1 MMKMDKSDIINT
13 TSGKIQGFK
22 ENELV
27 IFKGIP
33 YAEPPVNELRFSPPV
48 AKKPWDD
55 ILDATK
61 YGHCSYQ
68 GYTQLEDFTGKLL
81 PESEDC
87 LNLNIWTP
95 EIDNKKRP
103 VMFWI
108 HGGAFLMGG
117 GIDPMYDG
125 SALAKRGDVVVVT
138 INYRLGALG
147 YLYIPGVTANVGHLD
162 QILAL
167 KWVHDNI
174 ELFGGSSNNITI
186 FGESAGG
193 YSVVALAAMP
203 AASGLFNRIIAQS
216 APAIGSKVTKK
227 PSKNLMKM
235 LGIEKGNLDALRK
248 ISPEKIID
256 AQNKL
261 LAQDSGNL
269 LAFRPLIDGET
280 LPIHPLKAFQNGDC
294 KDIEFMIGTNLDEAK
309 LFTALNPEINNLNF
323 DDGDKLLIG
332 YLGQLGIDLKK
343 AKTMVDTYI
352 QAREGNF
359 STEIKEVL
367 NALITDYIFR
377 ISTIRL
383 LEAQSKHQTNTYNY
397 LFTWPSP
404 GLDGVLGA
412 CHALEIPF
420 VFNTLNNPSFEDF
433 VGKSPGLNAISHKV
447 MDAWI
452 AFARTGNPNHEG
464 IPKWPSYD
472 IDKRST
478 ILIDHEFQ
486 VAEKFLD
493 KERAA
498 WDDII
503 L

>member
-1 MMKMDKSDIINT
+1 MNKSDIIDT
-13 TSGKIQGFK
+13 TYGKIQGYK
-22 ENELV
+22 ENGLV
-27 IFKGIP
+27 IFKGVP
-33 YAEPPVNELRFSPPV
+33 YAEPPINELRFSPPV
-48 AKKPWDD
+48 EKKPWDD
-55 ILDATK
+55 VLDASE
-61 YGHCSYQ
+61 YGHCAYQ
-68 GYTQLEDFTGKLL
+68 GYSQLEDFTGKLQ

-95 EIDNKKRP
+95 NVDNKKRP

-108 HGGAFLMGG
+108 HGGAFIMGG
-117 GIDPMYDG
+117 GIDTMYDG
-125 SALAKRGDVVVVT
+125 SALARRGDVVIVT

-147 YLYIPGVTANVGHLD
+147 YLYIPGVTVNVGQLD

-174 ELFGGSSNNITI
+174 ELFGGDSHNVTI

-203 AASGLFNRIIAQS
+203 AAKGLFHRIIAQS
-216 APAIGSKVTKK
+216 APTIDPKVTKK
-227 PSKNLMKM
+227 PTKKIMRM
-235 LGIEKGNLDALRK
+235 LGVDTSDINALRK

-261 LAQDSGNL
+261 LAEDPTNL

-280 LPIHPLKAFQNGDC
+280 LPIHPLKAFQSGDC
-294 KDIEFMIGTNLDEAK
+294 KDIEFMIGTNLEEAK
-309 LFTALNPEINNLNF
+309 LFTALDPEISKLNNV
-323 DDGDKLLIG
+323 DGEKLLIG
-332 YLGQLGIDLKK
+332 FLGRLGIDITKS
-343 AKTMVDTYI
+343 KTMIDTYK

-359 STEIKEVL
+359 SIESKEIM
-367 NALITDYIFR
+367 NALITDFMFR
-377 ISTIRL
+377 ISTIHL
-383 LEAQSKHQTNTYNY
+383 LEAQSKFQSNTYNY

-404 GLDGVLGA
+404 AFNGELGA

-420 VFNTLNNPSFEDF
+420 VFNTLNNPAFKDF
-433 VGKSPGLNAISHKV
+433 VGNSPDLNAISHKV

-452 AFARTGNPNHEG
+452 AFARTGNPNYDG

-472 IDKRST
+472 IEKRST
-478 ILIDHEFQ
+478 MLIDHEFK
-486 VAEKFLD
+486 VVEKFLD

-498 WDDII
+498 WDD
-503 L
+503 LV

>member
-1 MMKMDKSDIINT
+1 MNKTVIIET
-13 TSGKIQGFK
+13 KSGKIQGYK
-22 ENELV
+22 ENGIE

-33 YAEPPVNELRFSPPV
+33 YAEPPVEELRFSPPV
-48 AKKPWDD
+48 AKKQWDD
-55 ILDATK
+55 VLDATE
-61 YGHCSYQ
+61 YGNCAYQ
-68 GYTQLEDFTGKLL
+68 GYTQLEDFIGKLQ

-95 EIDNKKRP
+95 SVDNKKRP

-108 HGGAFLMGG
+108 HGGSFIFGG

-125 SALAKRGDVVVVT
+125 SALVQRGDVVVVT

-147 YLYIPGVTANVGHLD
+147 YLYIPGVTANVGYLD

-174 ELFGGSSNNITI
+174 EQFGGDPNNITI

-203 AASGLFNRIIAQS
+203 SVRGLFNRIIAQS
-216 APAIGSKVTKK
+216 APAIDSKVTKK
-227 PSKNLMKM
+227 PSKKLMRM
-235 LGIEKGNLDALRK
+235 LGVEKGDFNALRN
-248 ISPEKIID
+248 ISPEKIIN
-256 AQNKL
+256 AQNKF
-261 LAQDSGNL
+261 LAEDSTTL

-280 LPIHPLKAFQNGDC
+280 LPIHPLKAFQDGDC
-294 KDIEFMIGTNLDEAK
+294 KDIELMIGTNLDEAK
-309 LFTALNPEINNLNF
+309 LFTALDPEIRKMTN
-323 DDGDKLLIG
+323 DGGEKLLIG
-332 YLGQLGIDLKK
+332 YFGRLGIDITKSK
-343 AKTMVDTYI
+343 AMIDVYK

-359 STEIKEVL
+359 SIEPKELL
-367 NALITDYIFR
+367 NALMTDYIFR
-377 ISTIRL
+377 ISTIHI
-383 LEAQSKHQTNTYNY
+383 LEAQSKHQPNTYNY

-404 GLDGVLGA
+404 AFNGDLGA
-412 CHALEIPF
+412 SHALELPF
-420 VFNTLNNPSFEDF
+420 VFNTLNDPGFEVF
-433 VGKSPGLNAISHKV
+433 VGKSPDLNAISHKV

-452 AFARTGNPNHEG
+452 AFARTGNPNCNG

-472 IDKRST
+472 IEKRST
-478 ILIDHEFQ
+478 MLIDHEFK
-486 VAEKFLD
+486 VVEKFLD

-503 L
+503 

>member
-1 MMKMDKSDIINT
+1 MIKMDKSDIINT
-13 TSGKIQGFK
+13 SSGKIQGYE
-22 ENELV
+22 ENGVV

-33 YAEPPVNELRFSPPV
+33 YAEPPIDDLRFSPPV
-48 AKKPWDD
+48 VKKKWDEV
-55 ILDATK
+55 LDVTE
-61 YGHCSYQ
+61 YGHCAYQ
-68 GYTQLEDFTGKLL
+68 GYTQLEDFTGKLK

-95 EIDNKKRP
+95 KIDNKKRS

-117 GIDPMYDG
+117 GIDTIYDG
-125 SALAKRGDVVVVT
+125 SALAKRGEVVVVT
-138 INYRLGALG
+138 VNYRLGALG
-147 YLYIPGVTANVGHLD
+147 YLYLPGVTANVGHLD

-174 ELFGGSSNNITI
+174 EHFGGDSNNITI

-216 APAIGSKVTKK
+216 APMIGSEVTKK
-227 PSKNLMKM
+227 PSKKLLRM
-235 LGIEKGNLDALRK
+235 LGIEIGDLNALRK
-248 ISPEKIID
+248 ISPEKIIE

-261 LAQDSGNL
+261 LAEDPGNL

-294 KDIEFMIGTNLDEAK
+294 KNIEFMIGTNLNEAK
-309 LFTALNPEINNLNF
+309 LFTVLNPLISNLN
-323 DDGDKLLIG
+323 DADAEKLINFTLSSYG
-332 YLGQLGIDLKK
+332 LNPSQT
-343 AKTMVDTYI
+343 KTMIDTYK
-352 QAREGNF
+352 QAREGKF
-359 STEIKEVL
+359 STELKEIM
-367 NALITDYIFR
+367 NALMTDYIFR

-383 LEAQSKHQTNTYNY
+383 LEAQSKHQSNTYNY

-404 GLDGVLGA
+404 AYNGDLGA

-420 VFNTLNNPSFEDF
+420 VFNTLNNAAFKEF
-433 VGKSPGLNAISHKV
+433 IGESPDLNTISHNI

-452 AFARTGNPNHEG
+452 AFAHTGNPNHNS
-464 IPKWPSYD
+464 IPEWSSYD
-472 IDKRST
+472 IKKRST
-478 ILIDHEFQ
+478 MLMDHEFQ
-486 VAEKFLD
+486 VVEKFLD

-503 L
+503 